1 MSSNSF
7 NSSRNNSFGSITGGA
22 PTYVMEAVI
31 GLVAVAV
38 IYFALGS
45 FQLLYTYI
53 NRLEANRVNLLPY
66 TYVMNT
72 GAQQIVQNPNVSNG
86 LTATLSSNEA
96 TGVEFTY
103 SFFLNIPQQA
113 FNAGTA
119 GFNHIFH
126 KGSPGQYPLL
136 SPGVYM
142 HNEINKLRI
151 YMNTYD
157 TWNNHID
164 VDNFPIGKWC
174 YVTIVC
180 RSMHLE
186 VYINGNISSRLGF
199 NVSPP
204 YQNYGDIYAFSQR
217 RFNPLVPTTL
227 PSLAGEAPPNILG
240 VCQGQLSRLTYF
252 NYALSYSEI
261 NKMMNEGPN
270 PYVAGSK
277 GSNTTQYLAD
287 NWWTADFT
295 Q

>member
-1 MSSNSF
+1 
-7 NSSRNNSFGSITGGA
+7 
-22 PTYVMEAVI
+22 MELVI
-31 GLVAVAV
+31 GLVGAAV

-45 FQLLYTYI
+45 FQLLYSYI

-66 TYVMNT
+66 TYIMNT
-72 GAQQIVQNPNVSNG
+72 GAQQIVQNPNVSAG

-113 FNAGTA
+113 FNAGTV
-119 GFNHIFH
+119 GLNHIFH

-142 HNEINKLRI
+142 HNEINKLRV

-174 YVTIVC
+174 YLTIVC

-186 VYINGNISSRLGF
+186 VYVNGNISNRLGF
-199 NVSPP
+199 NISPP
-204 YQNYGDIYAFSQR
+204 YQNYGDIYAFSNR

-227 PSLAGEAPPNILG
+227 PSLAGEDPPNILG